1 MPDWSYHPMF
11 KPWLPRLPGNS
22 GREFIHRGMSLIA
35 SMPGGTPFIEFLGH
49 MGPSEKLTKDLFGF
63 QFRSPVG
70 FSGKI
75 DPQLTGM
82 TAFPHLGV
90 GFIEIG
96 PVTTL
101 PITPDQAPFLSK
113 DEYTI
118 SYPIQTESIGVEA
131 TIRKLNKRRVPH
143 TPILIRLNDFDVADG
158 DVADFGDI
166 FIINADSMNSMD
178 ELAIIKQKLNNKPVL
193 LAIQH
198 NQAPESLL
206 KLISLSELASGVVI
220 DEVSYEKDGV
230 YKTPLQ
236 QSAGMLDAV
245 KLLKKQIDLPIITSG
260 GILEPADALSLF
272 EGGAEL
278 VLLTG
283 GYVASGPGL
292 PKRIHEALLD
302 ARAEAREE
310 IPGWI
315 WFWLFG
321 LMIMLGGAIVL
332 FFSLTKVIL
341 FYDEAFMQLSRLELM
356 ALNPNLYKFMSHD
369 RMTLAGTMISGGF
382 IYMQLARH
390 GVRYGIH
397 WTRKA
402 YNIAAITGFLGIL
415 LFLGYG
421 YFDWLH
427 GLFWLILLPFYL
439 IGFWKTRHSKQSPT
453 SKNRT
458 NHAIWKKA
466 VYGQLLFVIL
476 GFSFVLGGIVI
487 STIGA
492 TSVFVDTDLQY
503 ICMTPE
509 QMNALN
515 EKLIPVIAHDRAGF
529 GSALLSVGLLVLM
542 LALWGFH
549 EGATWM
555 WRTFLFGGI
564 PAFTTGI
571 LTHLYIG
578 YTDFIHL
585 LPAYFALALYVA
597 GLWLS
602 KDYLKKKHG
611 NAA

>member
-1 MPDWSYHPMF
+1 M
-11 KPWLPRLPGNS
+11 
-22 GREFIHRGMSLIA
+22 
-35 SMPGGTPFIEFLGH
+35 
-49 MGPSEKLTKDLFGF
+49 
-63 QFRSPVG
+63 
-70 FSGKI
+70 
-75 DPQLTGM
+75 
-82 TAFPHLGV
+82 
-90 GFIEIG
+90 
-96 PVTTL
+96 
-101 PITPDQAPFLSK
+101 
-113 DEYTI
+113 
-118 SYPIQTESIGVEA
+118 
-131 TIRKLNKRRVPH
+131 
-143 TPILIRLNDFDVADG
+143 
-158 DVADFGDI
+158 
-166 FIINADSMNSMD
+166 
-178 ELAIIKQKLNNKPVL
+178 
-193 LAIQH
+193 
-198 NQAPESLL
+198 
-206 KLISLSELASGVVI
+206 
-220 DEVSYEKDGV
+220 
-230 YKTPLQ
+230 
-236 QSAGMLDAV
+236 
-245 KLLKKQIDLPIITSG
+245 
-260 GILEPADALSLF
+260 
-272 EGGAEL
+272 
-278 VLLTG
+278 LTG
-283 GYVASGPGL
+283 GYVATGPGL

-310 IPGWI
+310 IAGWK

-321 LMIMLGGAIVL
+321 LMILLGGAIVL

-427 GLFWLILLPFYL
+427 GLFCLILLPFYL

-476 GFSFVLGGIVI
+476 GFSFVLGGIVS

-529 GSALLSVGLLVLM
+529 GSALLSVGLLVLT

>member
-11 KPWLPRLPGNS
+11 KPWLSRLPGNS

-82 TAFPHLGV
+82 TAFPHLGF
-90 GFIEIG
+90 GFIEVG

-101 PITPDQAPFLSK
+101 PITPDQVPFLSK

-118 SYPIQTESIGVEA
+118 SYPIQRESIGVEA

-206 KLISLSELASGVVI
+206 KLKSLSELASGVVI
-220 DEVSYEKDGV
+220 DEESYEKDGV
-230 YKTPLQ
+230 FKTPLQ
-236 QSAGMLDAV
+236 QTAGMLDAL
-245 KLLKKQIDLPIITSG
+245 KLIKKQIDLPIITSG

-283 GYVASGPGL
+283 GYVATGPGL

-310 IPGWI
+310 IAGWK

-321 LMIMLGGAIVL
+321 LMILLGGAIVL

-529 GSALLSVGLLVLM
+529 GSALLSVGLLVLT

>member
-11 KPWLPRLPGNS
+11 KPWLSRLPGNS

-49 MGPSEKLTKDLFGF
+49 MGPSEKLSKDLFGF
-63 QFRSPVG
+63 EFRTPVG

-82 TAFPHLGV
+82 TAFPHLGF

-101 PITPDQAPFLSK
+101 PVTPDQAPFLSK
-113 DEYTI
+113 DEHTI

-131 TIRKLNKRRVPH
+131 TIRKLKKRRAPH

-158 DVADFGDI
+158 EVADFGDI

-206 KLISLSELASGVVI
+206 KLKSLSELASGVVI

-236 QSAGMLDAV
+236 QTAGMLDAL

-272 EGGAEL
+272 DGGAEL

-283 GYVASGPGL
+283 GYVATGPGL

-382 IYMQLARH
+382 IYMQLAKH

-427 GLFWLILLPFYL
+427 GLFWLILLPFYF
-439 IGFWKTRHSKQSPT
+439 IGFWKTRHLKQSPT

-555 WRTFLFGGI
+555 WRTLLFGGI

-611 NAA
+611 NIA

>member
-11 KPWLPRLPGNS
+11 KPWLSRLPGNS

-49 MGPSEKLTKDLFGF
+49 MGPSEKLSKDLFGF
-63 QFRSPVG
+63 EFRSPVG
-70 FSGKI
+70 LSGKI

-82 TAFPHLGV
+82 TAFPHLGF

-101 PITPDQAPFLSK
+101 PVTSDQAPFLSNY
-113 DEYTI
+113 EHTI
-118 SYPIQTESIGVEA
+118 SYPIKTESIGLDA
-131 TIRKLNKRRVPH
+131 AISKLKKRRTLHP
-143 TPILIRLNDFDVADG
+143 PIMIRINDFAGAYGGFADC
-158 DVADFGDI
+158 GDI
-166 FIINADSMNSMD
+166 FIIGADSINSMN
-178 ELAIIKQKLNNKPVL
+178 ELAIIKQMLKNKPVL

-198 NQAPESLL
+198 NQASGSIPKL
-206 KLISLSELASGVVI
+206 KSLSELASGVVI
-220 DEVSYEKDGV
+220 DEVSYIKEGA
-230 YKTPLQ
+230 YLTPLQ
-236 QSAGMLDAV
+236 QTAGMLDAL
-245 KLLKKQIDLPIITSG
+245 KLLKKQFDLPIITSG

-283 GYVASGPGL
+283 GYVATGPGL

-310 IPGWI
+310 VPGWI

-321 LMIMLGGAIVL
+321 LIILLGGAIVL

-356 ALNPNLYKFMSHD
+356 TVNPNLYKFMSHD

-390 GVRYGIH
+390 GVRFGIH

-439 IGFWKTRHSKQSPT
+439 IGLWKTRHSNQSPA
-453 SKNRT
+453 SVNRT

-555 WRTFLFGGI
+555 WRTLLFGGI
-564 PAFTTGI
+564 PAFSTGI

-585 LPAYFALALYVA
+585 LPAYFALALYTA

-602 KDYLKKKHG
+602 KDYLKMKHVKT
-611 NAA
+611 A